1 MSARSRT
8 WGLLALL
15 VVMAVPAVVRGQVPS
30 RPAFSS
36 DRPWLSERAAI
47 MSPGLWQAELGST
60 IRAEVHDEFL
70 VGSALLRASLAG
82 VEMRVT
88 LPAVYVRHES
98 GFLQL
103 GDVGMGVKVPLDLG
117 GAWWKWAALGTLI
130 VPTGSESVNVPG
142 AVGDATLIGEV
153 ELAGDVT
160 LAMNA
165 GYVFPFEDVAGG
177 SVSFA
182 ATPAFP
188 LPGSSGLRAYV
199 GLFSYVRS
207 GDDDFFVD
215 WGLTRMAGSDRQ
227 WDLNAGYD
235 PGSHV
240 WFLGIGL
247 AQRRSW

>member
-1 MSARSRT
+1 VQPGPT
-8 WGLLALL
+8 L
-15 VVMAVPAVVRGQVPS
+15 
-30 RPAFSS
+30 S
-36 DRPWLSERAAI
+36 DRAAI
-47 MSPGLWQAELGST
+47 LSPGLWQAELGST

-82 VEMRVT
+82 VEMRFT
-88 LPAVYVRHES
+88 LPAAYVRHS
-98 GFLQL
+98 DSFLQL
-103 GDVGMGVKVPLDLG
+103 GDIGMGLKVPLDLG
-117 GAWWKWAALGTLI
+117 GAWWKWAALGTLNL
-130 VPTGSESVNVPG
+130 PTGSEEVNAPSAG
-142 AVGDATLIGEV
+142 GDATFIGEV

-160 LAMNA
+160 LALNA
-165 GYVFPFEDVAGG
+165 GYGFLFDDVGG
-177 SVSFA
+177 GTVSFA

-199 GLFSYVRS
+199 GLSSYVRS

-215 WGLTRMAGSDRQ
+215 WGLTRMDGTDRQ

-247 AQRRSW
+247 ANRRSW